1 MTIEQLQ
8 ELLNKIPASAIITIF
23 TVAIALVVLYIV
35 GMWRIFE
42 KAGENGWKCLIPFYN
57 QYTMYK
63 MFWKTKY
70 FWIVLVLSIANVFFN
85 GLALTIP
92 ALSTVVSIIS
102 LVAFVFAVFL
112 NYRISASFGHGIG
125 YCIGLLLLPFI
136 FTLILGFNQ
145 DEYYEYQ
152 FS

>member
-1 MTIEQLQ
+1 MTSEQLQ

-70 FWIVLVLSIANVFFN
+70 FWIVLVLSIANGFFN

-92 ALSTVVSIIS
+92 ALSTVVSVIS

-145 DEYYEYQ
+145 DEYYEY
-152 FS
+152 

>member
-8 ELLNKIPASAIITIF
+8 ELLNKIPASTIITIF

-70 FWIVLVLSIANVFFN
+70 FWIVLVLSIANGFFN

-125 YCIGLLLLPFI
+125 YCIGLILLPFI

-145 DEYYEYQ
+145 DEYYEY
-152 FS
+152 

>member
-42 KAGENGWKCLIPFYN
+42 KAGENGGKCLIPFYN

-70 FWIVLVLSIANVFFN
+70 FWIVLVLSIANGIFN

-92 ALSTVVSIIS
+92 ALSTVVSVIS
-102 LVAFVFAVFL
+102 LVTFVFAVFL

-145 DEYYEYQ
+145 DEYYEY
-152 FS
+152 

>member
-1 MTIEQLQ
+1 MTIEQLR
-8 ELLNKIPASAIITIF
+8 ELLNKIPASTIITIF
-23 TVAIALVVLYIV
+23 TIAIALVVLYIV

-63 MFWKTKY
+63 MFWETKY
-70 FWIVLVLSIANVFFN
+70 FWIVFALSIANGFFN

-92 ALSTVVSIIS
+92 ALSTVGYIIS
-102 LVAFVFAVFL
+102 LVTFVFSVFL

-125 YCIGLLLLPFI
+125 YCIGLLLLPII

-145 DEYYEYQ
+145 DEYYEY
-152 FS
+152 